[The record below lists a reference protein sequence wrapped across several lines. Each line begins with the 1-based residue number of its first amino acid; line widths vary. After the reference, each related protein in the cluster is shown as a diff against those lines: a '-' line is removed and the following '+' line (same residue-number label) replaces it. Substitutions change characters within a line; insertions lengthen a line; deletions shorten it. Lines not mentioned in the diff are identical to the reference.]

1 MKRQLP
7 ALSVIIIIFLLVINI
22 SCKKTAGTAPNA
34 NIPLAKYIMG
44 DTSLKLFTEVLQ
56 RSNNIGLLALTDSL
70 TILAPDNNAF
80 IAAGLPD
87 TVIRNLSAAALD
99 QIARYHF
106 LNGQVTPTA
115 PSYNPYMSQLDSM
128 VFGYAGSGT
137 LYFNGVAASGK
148 TAITGSNAILY
159 KMQAPMLVPVDSLA
173 GLAIADSNFTYFT
186 EAVMRTGI
194 NIYPSTGWN
203 TLLVPDNNAFIAAG
217 YPTLGSI
224 DSTDSVSLYNILQYH
239 IVPSQYFSNNLLGL
253 NSLLSIN
260 GETIALSSAGTVFQ
274 FTGKGNTSAA
284 TATKLNRIMAS
295 SIVLHKIN
303 QVLLP

>member
-7 ALSVIIIIFLLVINI
+7 AFVLLLLILISGINS
-22 SCKKTAGTAPNA
+22 SCKKSAGLAPAA
-34 NIPLAKYIMG
+34 NIPLAKFIMG

-56 RSNNIGLLALTDSL
+56 RSNNIGLLAITDSI

-80 IAAGLPD
+80 IAAGMPD
-87 TVIRNLSAAALD
+87 TIIRSLSAAALD

-106 LNGQVTPTA
+106 LNGQVSPATA
-115 PSYNPYMSQLDSM
+115 SYNTYMSQLDSM

-137 LYFNGVAASGK
+137 IYFNGVVASGK
-148 TAITGSNAILY
+148 SAITGSNAILY
-159 KMQAPMLVPVDSLA
+159 KMQAPMPVPVDSLA
-173 GLAIADSNFTYFT
+173 GLATADSNFTYFT

-217 YPTLGSI
+217 YPSLGSI
-224 DSTDSVSLYNILQYH
+224 DSTDSASLYNILQYH
-239 IVPSQYFSNNLLGL
+239 IVPGQYFSNNLMGL
-253 NSLLSIN
+253 NNLVSLN
-260 GETIALSSAGTVFQ
+260 GETIALSTAGTVFQ

-284 TATKLNRIMAS
+284 TATRLNRIMAS

-303 QVLLP
+303 RVLLP